1 MSTQAFGD
9 VELITKQEA
18 QAMIEAA
25 TLSEDQINNR
35 IASSKSLIDSEIA
48 GVASTV
54 EQERATREN
63 EKLEIE
69 DRISDEAHL
78 RTESFESVRQ
88 DLAQEA
94 SQRQQADTE
103 LVEAINDFKT
113 FEEQV
118 YPNAFVEKLKGL
130 PIAFLTID
138 NHDKSL
144 HIGDTIA
151 TLDHPFFP
159 KRAHDFIMYVEQID
173 ASTGNSK
180 TVMLLL
186 RLDNDGNVKVV
197 NMFDVAMATS
207 LTDTITTM
215 YFTEV

>member
-9 VELITKQEA
+9 VELVTKQEV
-18 QAMIEAA
+18 QAMIEHA
-25 TLSEDQINNR
+25 TLSEDQIDNK

-48 GVASTV
+48 GVSSAI
-54 EQERATREN
+54 EHERTTREN
-63 EKLEIE
+63 EKLELDDKIE
-69 DRISDEAHL
+69 DEAHL

-94 SQRQQADTE
+94 SVRQQADTE
-103 LVEAINDFKT
+103 LIEALAEFKT
-113 FEEQV
+113 FEEQT
-118 YPNAFVEKLKGL
+118 YPNAFVEKIKGL

-180 TVMLLL
+180 TVLLLL